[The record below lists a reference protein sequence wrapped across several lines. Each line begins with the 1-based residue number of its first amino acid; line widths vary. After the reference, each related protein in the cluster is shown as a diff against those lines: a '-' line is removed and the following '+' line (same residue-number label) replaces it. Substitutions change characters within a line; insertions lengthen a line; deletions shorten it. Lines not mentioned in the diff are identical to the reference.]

1 MITVG
6 QIMNGRWVVLAV
18 AARHG
23 DLDTLEGDNGGDA
36 TEVVILARAAD
47 DGEYVTARAR
57 SDRASSWYW
66 GNYFSARDAAA
77 AWHDYIDRIEVLD
90 VLTAR

>member
-18 AARHG
+18 AARRG
-23 DLDTLEGDNGGDA
+23 GLDTLEGDNGGDA
-36 TEVVILARAAD
+36 TEVILLAKASD

-57 SDRASSWYW
+57 SDRDRSWYW
-66 GNYFSARDAAA
+66 GEYFPASEREA
-77 AWHDYIDRIEVLD
+77 AWRSFADRTEVFM
-90 VLTAR
+90 LTA